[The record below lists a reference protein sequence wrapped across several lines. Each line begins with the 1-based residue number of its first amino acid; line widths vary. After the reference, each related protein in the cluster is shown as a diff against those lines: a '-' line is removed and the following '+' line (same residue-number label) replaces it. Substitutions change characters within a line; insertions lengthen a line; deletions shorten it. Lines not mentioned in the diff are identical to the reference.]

1 MPRWLPSFLG
11 HFSKDLE
18 QSSAVISG
26 PAKWAINGD
35 SQQKTA
41 SLYGKTYGN
50 DSEFAI
56 NQARKLARVWQIV
69 WQSMPKE
76 PFLRP

>member
-1 MPRWLPSFLG
+1 VPRWSPPFPGSF
-11 HFSKDLE
+11 SVNLE
-18 QSSAVISG
+18 QSSTVFSG